1 MALIAEVF
9 VNLPARRLNHSFTYL
24 VPDELGQIGPGWRV
38 LVPFGGR
45 KAEGFVVSV
54 GEADAAADAEL
65 KSIMDAID
73 DGPWFTDQ
81 MLAVAAWI
89 SEYYLCTPAEAMR
102 LFVPGKA
109 GIKSA
114 TVYRATGLA
123 AEEFLTGRPPL
134 AGKVYAAVS
143 AGPRTLA
150 QLTGEFDSGAAAVL
164 RLLVRHGL
172 VAAKATA
179 RRTARTQY
187 RTYWRLAVDEA
198 AATSFLANL
207 KGRQAQG
214 RLLAALLA
222 DGRLGPEDLKRLK
235 VAATTTKSLEAAGL
249 VAAEREAV
257 VRDSY
262 AGAATGALIPAP
274 TEEQRAVLAALL
286 PAVQAK
292 RFESFL
298 LHGVT
303 GSGKTQVYI
312 EAAAAARAAGRQ
324 VVVLVPEIALTGQI
338 VTRFKAR
345 FGDDVV
351 VAHSKLSVGERYD
364 AWQRLRSGTAGIVI
378 GARSAVFAP
387 VPDPGLFVI
396 DEEQEFTYKQEE
408 SPRYH
413 TREVALK
420 RAALA
425 GAAVVL
431 GSATPAVETYH
442 DACAG
447 RHRLLAMPSRV
458 DGSPLPVVQVV
469 DMREELKAG
478 RRSVISAP
486 LRELLTETVDRREQ
500 AILFLNRRGYAT
512 FVLCRDCGEVMRC
525 GRCAV
530 SLVYHAAG
538 NVLRCHY
545 CQACQPAPDVCPAC
559 GSRYIRYFGTG
570 TQKVEEELAALLPAA
585 RVVRMDQDT
594 TGGKMAHDR
603 ILSAFAAGRYDILLG
618 TQMVAKGHDIK
629 QVTAVGVIS
638 ADTSL
643 YLPDFRAAER
653 TFMLLTQA
661 AGRAGRGGAP
671 GRVVVQTYSP
681 EHYAVQAGARHDYA
695 AFYEEELACRRELGY
710 PPFASLVKLTVQGE
724 DEVKARR
731 QAEETAAALRARL
744 PDKTMVVGPFAAP
757 IARISDIYRL
767 HILIKTTDTAAARAA
782 FKALGLEKRS
792 DIAIDVDPVNV
803 M

>member
-1 MALIAEVF
+1 MVRSAEVF
-9 VNLPARRLNHSFTYL
+9 VNLPARRLTHTFTYR
-24 VPDELGQIGPGWRV
+24 VPAEFEEVGPGWRV

-45 KAEGFVVSV
+45 KVEGFVVEA
-54 GEADAAADAEL
+54 GEADETAAAEL
-65 KSIMDAID
+65 KPIIDTLD
-73 DGPWFTDQ
+73 DGPWFTDH
-81 MLAVAAWI
+81 MLEVAAWV
-89 SEYYLCTPAEAMR
+89 SDYYLSTPAEAMR

-114 TVYRATGLA
+114 TVYSATGEDA
-123 AEEFLTGRPPL
+123 AEFLAGRPPL
-134 AGKVYAAVS
+134 VGRVYAALRFG
-143 AGPRTLA
+143 AKTLA
-150 QLTGEFDSGAAAVL
+150 QLTGEFGGGAAAAL
-164 RLLVRHGL
+164 RALARQGL
-172 VAAKATA
+172 VAAEATA

-187 RTYWRLAVDEA
+187 RTYWRLAVEEA
-198 AATSFLANL
+198 AAREYIANL
-207 KGRQAQG
+207 KGRRAQG
-214 RLLAALLA
+214 RFLAALLA
-222 DGRLGPEDLKRLK
+222 EGRLGTDDLQRLK
-235 VAATTTKSLEAAGL
+235 VGAATVKTLAAAGL

-262 AGAATGALIPAP
+262 AGAGGAAAAVTP
-274 TEEQRAVLAALL
+274 TDEQRAVLAVLI

-292 RFESFL
+292 RYESFL

-312 EAAAAARAAGRQ
+312 EAAAAARGLGRQ

-338 VTRFKAR
+338 VRRFKAR

-351 VAHSKLSVGERYD
+351 VVHSKLSVGERYD
-364 AWQRLRSGTAGIVI
+364 AWQRLWNGAAGIVV

-413 TREVALK
+413 TRDVALK
-420 RAALA
+420 RAELA

-431 GSATPAVETYH
+431 GSATPAVETYF
-442 DACAG
+442 AASAG
-447 RHRLLAMPSRV
+447 RHRLLPMPSRV
-458 DGSPLPVVQVV
+458 DGSPLPAVQVV

-486 LRELLTETVDRREQ
+486 LRELLTETVAKGEQ
-500 AILFLNRRGYAT
+500 AIIFLNRRGYAT

-530 SLVYHAAG
+530 SLVYHSKG

-545 CQACQPAPDVCPAC
+545 CQATQPAPDVCPAC

-570 TQKVEEELAALLPAA
+570 TQKVEEELAALLPDA

-603 ILSAFAAGRYDILLG
+603 ILAAFSAGKYDILLG

-629 QVTAVGVIS
+629 QVTAVGIVS

-661 AGRAGRGGAP
+661 AGRAGRGDAP
-671 GRVVVQTYSP
+671 GRVIVQTYSP

-695 AFYEEELACRRELGY
+695 AFYAEEIACRRELGY

-731 QAEETAAALRARL
+731 QAEEIAAALRVRL
-744 PDKTMVVGPFAAP
+744 PEGAAVGPFAAP
-757 IARISDIYRL
+757 VARINDIYRL
-767 HILIKTTDTAAARAA
+767 HILIKTTDRTAAQAA
-782 FKALGLEKRS
+782 LRELGLEKRS
-792 DIAIDVDPVNV
+792 DVAIDVDPVNV